1 MGYQTI
7 DVRRVT
13 PVIGAEVHGVDL
25 TEPLGNQ
32 QFQEIHDALMDNLV
46 IFFRDQKLS
55 VDQHADFG
63 RKFGKLHIH
72 PASRSPIEGH
82 PEILL
87 IKADETSK
95 RVAGEVWHSDVSCDI
110 EPPMGSILHLQV
122 VRSDGGG
129 DTMVA
134 DMDRAYEALSE
145 PIRKML
151 VGVTAMLAGEHV
163 YRGRYGVDDEGEVFA
178 RAEHA
183 SVRTGHVA
191 GRQALYVG

>member
-1 MGYQTI
+1 MLCPLRNTEHSNRWLELIATDDAMGYQTI
-7 DVRRVT
+7 EVRKVT

-25 TEPLGNQ
+25 SKPLGNQ

-95 RVAGEVWHSDVSCDI
+95 
-110 EPPMGSILHLQV
+110 
-122 VRSDGGG
+122 
-129 DTMVA
+129 
-134 DMDRAYEALSE
+134 
-145 PIRKML
+145 
-151 VGVTAMLAGEHV
+151 
-163 YRGRYGVDDEGEVFA
+163 
-178 RAEHA
+178 
-183 SVRTGHVA
+183 HVA
-191 GRQALYVG
+191 GAATRDLRRCRPWRTVRRFS